1 MENMSMRIQ
10 SQAQAAYV
18 ATQQALA
25 PLTGKKAEAV
35 KTPDEPQ
42 KAAGGLN
49 APAYS
54 VESSD
59 AAREKYAAAQRG
71 AAAEEPQDGSTN
83 AAQQTLTAANGGNA
97 AETTPTAANTANDAQ
112 RQIDPADAEEPS
124 APADDDAA
132 EEVAAPNEERGDKP
146 NSPLDARL
154 RKLRQ
159 KLADAKRAA
168 VPDDEKKARIA
179 EIKRQIQT
187 LEGQIAAQ
195 QSHGA

>member
-1 MENMSMRIQ
+1 MSMRIQ

-25 PLTGKKAEAV
+25 PLTEKKAEAV

-42 KAAGGLN
+42 KAAGELN

-54 VESSD
+54 VEISD

-71 AAAEEPQDGSTN
+71 AAAEDQQGASTT
-83 AAQQTLTAANGGNA
+83 AKPTLTAPDGAHA
-97 AETTPTAANTANDAQ
+97 AKTAPTAANNASAVKAQ
-112 RQIDPADAEEPS
+112 ENPADEQEHPV
-124 APADDDAA
+124 PAGDDAA
-132 EEVAAPNEERGDKP
+132 AEVGAPNEEDGDKS
-146 NSPLDARL
+146 SPLDARL
-154 RKLRQ
+154 QKLRK

-168 VPDDEKKARIA
+168 VPDDEKKSRVA

-195 QSHGA
+195 KSHGA

>member
-1 MENMSMRIQ
+1 MSMRIQ

-54 VESSD
+54 VEISD

-71 AAAEEPQDGSTN
+71 AAAEDQQGASTT
-83 AAQQTLTAANGGNA
+83 AKPTLTAPDGERA
-97 AETTPTAANTANDAQ
+97 AKTAPVAANNASAVKAQ
-112 RQIDPADAEEPS
+112 ENPTDEQEQPV
-124 APADDDAA
+124 PADDDAA
-132 EEVAAPNEERGDKP
+132 AEVGAPNEEDGDKQS
-146 NSPLDARL
+146 SPLEARL
-154 RKLRQ
+154 QKLRK

-168 VPDDEKKARIA
+168 VPDDEKKSRVA

-195 QSHGA
+195 KSHGA

>member
-1 MENMSMRIQ
+1 MSMRIQ

-54 VESSD
+54 VEISD

-71 AAAEEPQDGSTN
+71 AAEDQQGASTP
-83 AAQQTLTAANGGNA
+83 AKPTLTAADGAHA
-97 AETTPTAANTANDAQ
+97 AKTAPAAANNASAVKAQ
-112 RQIDPADAEEPS
+112 ENPTDEQEQPV
-124 APADDDAA
+124 PADDDAA

-146 NSPLDARL
+146 NSPLDTRL

>member
-54 VESSD
+54 VEISD

-71 AAAEEPQDGSTN
+71 AAEDQQGASTP
-83 AAQQTLTAANGGNA
+83 AKPTLTAADGAHA
-97 AETTPTAANTANDAQ
+97 AKTAPAAANNASAVKAQ
-112 RQIDPADAEEPS
+112 ENPTDEQEQPV
-124 APADDDAA
+124 PADDDAA
-132 EEVAAPNEERGDKP
+132 AEVGAPNEEDGDKQS
-146 NSPLDARL
+146 NPLDARL
-154 RKLRQ
+154 QKLRK

-168 VPDDEKKARIA
+168 VPDDEKKSRVA

-195 QSHGA
+195 KSHGA

>member
-1 MENMSMRIQ
+1 MSMRIQ

-71 AAAEEPQDGSTN
+71 AAAEDQQGAST
-83 AAQQTLTAANGGNA
+83 AAKPTLTAPDGAHA
-97 AETTPTAANTANDAQ
+97 AKTAPAAASAVKAQENPTDEQ
-112 RQIDPADAEEPS
+112 EQPV
-124 APADDDAA
+124 PADDDAA
-132 EEVAAPNEERGDKP
+132 AEVGAPNEEDGDKS
-146 NSPLDARL
+146 SPLDARL
-154 RKLRQ
+154 QKLRK

-168 VPDDEKKARIA
+168 VPDDEKKSRVA

-195 QSHGA
+195 KSHGA

>member
-10 SQAQAAYV
+10 SQAQAVYV

-49 APAYS
+49 APVYS
-54 VESSD
+54 VEISD
-59 AAREKYAAAQRG
+59 AAREKYPAAQRG
-71 AAAEEPQDGSTN
+71 AAEDQQGGSTT
-83 AAQQTLTAANGGNA
+83 AKPTLTAPA
-97 AETTPTAANTANDAQ
+97 AANNASAVKAQ
-112 RQIDPADAEEPS
+112 ENPADEQEQPV
-124 APADDDAA
+124 PADEDAA
-132 EEVAAPNEERGDKP
+132 KEVGAPNEEDGDKQS
-146 NSPLDARL
+146 SPLEARL
-154 RKLRQ
+154 QKLRK

-168 VPDDEKKARIA
+168 VPDDEKKSRVA

-195 QSHGA
+195 KSHGA

>member
-1 MENMSMRIQ
+1 MSMRIQ

-25 PLTGKKAEAV
+25 PLMGKKAEAV

-49 APAYS
+49 APVYS
-54 VESSD
+54 VEISD
-59 AAREKYAAAQRG
+59 AAREKYPAALRG
-71 AAAEEPQDGSTN
+71 AAEDQQGASTT
-83 AAQQTLTAANGGNA
+83 AKPTLTAADGAHA
-97 AETTPTAANTANDAQ
+97 AKTAPAAANNASAVKAQ
-112 RQIDPADAEEPS
+112 ENSADEKEQPV
-124 APADDDAA
+124 PADDDAA
-132 EEVAAPNEERGDKP
+132 AEVGALNEEDGVKQS
-146 NSPLDARL
+146 NPLDARL
-154 RKLRQ
+154 QKLRK

-168 VPDDEKKARIA
+168 VPDDEKKSHVA

-195 QSHGA
+195 KSHGA

>member
-1 MENMSMRIQ
+1 MSMRIQ

-35 KTPDEPQ
+35 KTADEPQ

-49 APAYS
+49 APAYT
-54 VESSD
+54 VEISD

-179 EIKRQIQT
+179 EIKRQIQA

>member
-54 VESSD
+54 VEISD

-71 AAAEEPQDGSTN
+71 AAEDQQGGSTT
-83 AAQQTLTAANGGNA
+83 AKPTLTAPDGARA
-97 AETTPTAANTANDAQ
+97 AKTAPVAANNASAVKAQ
-112 RQIDPADAEEPS
+112 ENPADEQEQPV
-124 APADDDAA
+124 PAGDDAA
-132 EEVAAPNEERGDKP
+132 KEVGAPNEEDGDKQS
-146 NSPLDARL
+146 SPLEARL
-154 RKLRQ
+154 QKLRK

-168 VPDDEKKARIA
+168 VPDDEKKSRVA

-195 QSHGA
+195 KSHGA

>member
-1 MENMSMRIQ
+1 MSMRIQ

-54 VESSD
+54 VEISD

-71 AAAEEPQDGSTN
+71 AAEDQQGGSTT
-83 AAQQTLTAANGGNA
+83 AKPTLTAPA
-97 AETTPTAANTANDAQ
+97 AANNASAVKAQ
-112 RQIDPADAEEPS
+112 ENPADEQEQPV
-124 APADDDAA
+124 PAGDDAA
-132 EEVAAPNEERGDKP
+132 AEVGAPNEEDGDKQS
-146 NSPLDARL
+146 SPLEARL
-154 RKLRQ
+154 QKLRK

-168 VPDDEKKARIA
+168 VPDDEKKSRVA

-195 QSHGA
+195 KSHGA

>member
-54 VESSD
+54 VEISD

-71 AAAEEPQDGSTN
+71 AAEDQQGGSTT
-83 AAQQTLTAANGGNA
+83 AKPTLTAPDGAHAAKTAPAAASAVKAQENPADEQEQPVPADEDAA
-97 AETTPTAANTANDAQ
+97 AE
-112 RQIDPADAEEPS
+112 
-124 APADDDAA
+124 
-132 EEVAAPNEERGDKP
+132 VGAPNEEDGDKQS
-146 NSPLDARL
+146 SPLEARL
-154 RKLRQ
+154 QKLRK

-168 VPDDEKKARIA
+168 VPDDEKKSRVA

-195 QSHGA
+195 KSHGA

>member
-1 MENMSMRIQ
+1 MTMRIQ
-10 SQAQAAYV
+10 NHAQAAYA

-35 KTPDEPQ
+35 KVPDAPK

-49 APAYS
+49 TPAYT
-54 VESSD
+54 VEISK

-71 AAAEEPQDGSTN
+71 AAAEDQQGSSTT
-83 AAQQTLTAANGGNA
+83 AKPTLTAPDGAHA
-97 AETTPTAANTANDAQ
+97 AKTAPAAASAVKAQENPTDEQ
-112 RQIDPADAEEPS
+112 EQPVPADE
-124 APADDDAA
+124 DAVK
-132 EEVAAPNEERGDKP
+132 EVGAPNEEDGDKQS
-146 NSPLDARL
+146 SPLEARL
-154 RKLRQ
+154 QKLRK

-168 VPDDEKKARIA
+168 VPDDEKKSRVA

-195 QSHGA
+195 KSHGA

>member
-54 VESSD
+54 VEISD

-71 AAAEEPQDGSTN
+71 AAAEDQQGASTT
-83 AAQQTLTAANGGNA
+83 AKPTLTAPA
-97 AETTPTAANTANDAQ
+97 AANNASAVKAQ
-112 RQIDPADAEEPS
+112 ENPADEQEQPV
-124 APADDDAA
+124 PAGDDAA
-132 EEVAAPNEERGDKP
+132 KEVGAPNEEDGDKQS
-146 NSPLDARL
+146 SPLEARL
-154 RKLRQ
+154 QKLRK

-168 VPDDEKKARIA
+168 VPDDEKKSRVA

-195 QSHGA
+195 KSHGA

>member
-1 MENMSMRIQ
+1 MSMRIQ

-35 KTPDEPQ
+35 KTADEPQ

-49 APAYS
+49 APAYT
-54 VESSD
+54 VEISD

-168 VPDDEKKARIA
+168 VPDDEKKSRVA

-195 QSHGA
+195 KSHGA

>member
-1 MENMSMRIQ
+1 MSMRIQ
-10 SQAQAAYV
+10 SQAQVAYV

-35 KTPDEPQ
+35 KTSDEPQ

-54 VESSD
+54 VEISD

-71 AAAEEPQDGSTN
+71 AAAEDQQGSSTT
-83 AAQQTLTAANGGNA
+83 AKPTLTAPDGAHAAKTAPAAASAVKAQENPADEQEQPVPADEDAA
-97 AETTPTAANTANDAQ
+97 AE
-112 RQIDPADAEEPS
+112 
-124 APADDDAA
+124 
-132 EEVAAPNEERGDKP
+132 VGAPNEEDGDKS
-146 NSPLDARL
+146 SPLEARL
-154 RKLRQ
+154 QKLRK

-168 VPDDEKKARIA
+168 VPDDEKKSRVA

-195 QSHGA
+195 KSHGA

>member
-1 MENMSMRIQ
+1 MSMRIQ

-25 PLTGKKAEAV
+25 PLMGKKAEAV

-49 APAYS
+49 APVYS
-54 VESSD
+54 VEISD
-59 AAREKYAAAQRG
+59 AAREKYPAAQRG
-71 AAAEEPQDGSTN
+71 AAEDQQGGSTT
-83 AAQQTLTAANGGNA
+83 AKSPLTAPDG
-97 AETTPTAANTANDAQ
+97 ANTVEAVSAAADNANAVQ
-112 RQIDPADAEEPS
+112 SQENPADEEEQPAS
-124 APADDDAA
+124 AGDDAA
-132 EEVAAPNEERGDKP
+132 EEVGAPNEERGDKP

-168 VPDDEKKARIA
+168 VPNDEKKTRVA

-195 QSHGA
+195 QSYSV

>member
-1 MENMSMRIQ
+1 MSMRIQ

-42 KAAGGLN
+42 KAVSGLN

-71 AAAEEPQDGSTN
+71 AAAEDQQGGSTT
-83 AAQQTLTAANGGNA
+83 AKSTLTAPDG
-97 AETTPTAANTANDAQ
+97 ANTVEAVSAAADNANAVQ
-112 RQIDPADAEEPS
+112 SQENPADEEGQPAS
-124 APADDDAA
+124 ADDDAA
-132 EEVAAPNEERGDKP
+132 EEVGAPKEERGDKP

-168 VPDDEKKARIA
+168 VPNDEKKTRVA

-195 QSHGA
+195 QSYSV

>member
-1 MENMSMRIQ
+1 MSMRIQ

-35 KTPDEPQ
+35 KTADEPQ

-49 APAYS
+49 APAYT
-54 VESSD
+54 VEISD

-159 KLADAKRAA
+159 KLTDAKRAA

-179 EIKRQIQT
+179 EIKRQIQA